1 MNELIERNL
10 LAEKRGP
17 WRWLARAMLS
27 GNTKLRETRMDSQKA
42 ADELKVIR
50 HLMERPVRYTTQSG
64 LAGILAGCAA
74 LLGLV
79 ADAFVSERF
88 DPAHATLANLA
99 IWGGVFIAAFLSA
112 VICTRLR
119 ERKEGMPFWSA
130 AKKRIAMTILPPF
143 VAGAGLTLVIV
154 AHWWYHTSPNMWGL
168 IPAIWMTF
176 YGVACWQVGEF
187 STGELRWLGA
197 AFVLSGL
204 VAAALPH
211 AGPAPLLAEMG
222 RDIEMPY
229 FTVGITFGGYHII
242 YGIIVWIRHG
252 G

>member
-1 MNELIERNL
+1 
-10 LAEKRGP
+10 
-17 WRWLARAMLS
+17 
-27 GNTKLRETRMDSQKA
+27 MDSRRA

-64 LAGILAGCAA
+64 LAGVLAGCAA
-74 LLGLV
+74 LLGLG
-79 ADAFVSERF
+79 ADAFVSRRY
-88 DPAHATLANLA
+88 DPRHATLANLL
-99 IWGGVFIAAFLSA
+99 IWGGVFVVAFLAA

-119 ERKEGMPFWSA
+119 ERKEDMPFWSA

-143 VAGAGLTLVIV
+143 VAGVGLTLAIV
-154 AHWWYHTSPNMWGL
+154 YHWWAGDGPNMWGL

-187 STGELRWLGA
+187 STTELRWLGG

-204 VAAALPH
+204 VAAVLPH
-211 AGPAPLLAEMG
+211 AGPVPVLAEMG
-222 RDIEMPY
+222 REIEMPY
-229 FTVGITFGGYHII
+229 FTVGLTFGGYHLL
-242 YGIIVWIRHG
+242 YGIIVWMRHG